1 MKRCI
6 FVITGFL
13 LVLGLYA
20 VQNKTMSGKAPKG
33 MPPKDFADGEL
44 PPPPPDGLPPEG
56 MPGEFGHV
64 PDEKEPELTATIIV
78 SDEEKKIS
86 EGEYT
91 CEEAD
96 KSVLLAQNG
105 AKVSVSDAVF
115 AKNAG
120 DTSNG
125 GQSNF
130 FGLNAAVIAKGESS
144 VNLKNVTVT
153 SDADGSNAVFATGE
167 GTVIEAENI
176 KIRTEQNSSRGLDA
190 TYGGKILAKNVDIE
204 TQGAHSAA
212 FATDRGE
219 GDVIVNGGKALTNG
233 EGSPVIYSTGN
244 ISVKNLEGQANA
256 SEIAVIEGKN
266 SITIE
271 NSKLAGGTKAADAKH
286 HKEAAKAIML
296 YQSMS
301 GDAGQGTSVFTAKDS
316 TLTSTSDGAFFYIT
330 NTHGIINLENTEIEN
345 PGDVLLQAEGNES
358 ERGWGRKGKNG
369 GMVTVNTKNQLL
381 KGDIFA
387 DEISFVILNFGEG
400 SEYTGAINKMIKSTH
415 VNLKLDKKATL
426 TLTADSYVEVFEN
439 GDKKCANIVSNGH
452 TLYYNKKSPDNK
464 WLKGKTIKLKDGGE
478 IRGI

>member
-1 MKRCI
+1 MKKCI
-6 FVITGFL
+6 LMISGLL

-20 VQNKTMSGKAPKG
+20 VQNKTELRQPPKG

-44 PPPPPDGLPPEG
+44 PPPPDGLPPEG
-56 MPGEFGHV
+56 MSGEFGHI
-64 PDEKEPELTATIIV
+64 PDEKEPELTATITV
-78 SDEEKKIS
+78 SGEEKTIRS
-86 EGEYT
+86 GEYT

-96 KSVLLAQNG
+96 KSVLLAENR
-105 AKVSVSDAVF
+105 AKVSVSDSSF
-115 AKNAG
+115 YKNAG
-120 DTSNG
+120 DSSNG

-130 FGLNAAVIAKGESS
+130 FGLNAAVIAKGKSS
-144 VNLKNVTVT
+144 LSLKNVNIT

-167 GTVIEAENI
+167 GTVIEAENL
-176 KIRTEQNSSRGLDA
+176 KIRTKQNSSRGLDA

-219 GDVIVNGGKALTNG
+219 GDVIINGGIAVTNG

-244 ISVKNLEGQANA
+244 ICVKNIEGQANG

-266 SITIE
+266 SILVE
-271 NSKLAGGTKAADAKH
+271 NSKLSGGTRKEESKH
-286 HKEAAKAIML
+286 LKEASKAIML

-301 GDAGQGTSVFTAKDS
+301 GDADQGTSVFTAKDS
-316 TLTSTSDGAFFYIT
+316 RLTSTSDGAFFYIT
-330 NTHGIINLENTEIEN
+330 NTQGIINLENTVIEN

-358 ERGWGRKGKNG
+358 ERGWGRKGNNG
-369 GMVTVNTKNQLL
+369 GMVTVNTKNQILN
-381 KGDIFA
+381 GDIFA

-400 SEYTGAINKMIKSTH
+400 SEYTGSINKMIKSTH
-415 VNLKLDKKATL
+415 VNLKLDKKATVN
-426 TLTADSYVEVFEN
+426 LTADSYVEVFEN
-439 GDKKCANIVSNGH
+439 GDKKCTNIVSNGH

>member
-20 VQNKTMSGKAPKG
+20 VQNKAISGKAPKG

-44 PPPPPDGLPPEG
+44 PPPPPEGLPPEE
-56 MPGEFGHV
+56 MPGEFGHI

-91 CEEAD
+91 CEEGD
-96 KSVLLAQNG
+96 KSVLLAQKG

-120 DTSNG
+120 DTSSG

-244 ISVKNLEGQANA
+244 ICVKNLEGQANA

-271 NSKLAGGTKAADAKH
+271 NSKLSGGTKAADAKH

-301 GDAGQGTSVFTAKDS
+301 GDADQGTSVFTAKDS
-316 TLTSTSDGAFFYIT
+316 TLTSRSDGAFFYIT

-387 DEISFVILNFGEG
+387 DEISFVILNFGQG
-400 SEYTGAINKMIKSTH
+400 SEYTGAINKKIKSTH
-415 VNLKLDKKATL
+415 VNLKLDKKATV

-439 GDKKCANIVSNGH
+439 GDKKCTNIVSNGH

>member
-1 MKRCI
+1 MKKCI
-6 FVITGFL
+6 IMISGLL

-20 VQNKTMSGKAPKG
+20 VQNKRELRQPPKG
-33 MPPKDFADGEL
+33 MPPKDFAEGEL
-44 PPPPPDGLPPEG
+44 PPPPDGLPPEE
-56 MPGEFGHV
+56 MSDEFGHI
-64 PDEKEPELTATIIV
+64 PDEKEPELTATITV
-78 SDEEKKIS
+78 SGETKSITK
-86 EGEYT
+86 GEYT
-91 CEEAD
+91 SEEED

-105 AKVSVSDAVF
+105 AKVSVSDSIF
-115 AKNAG
+115 AKKAG
-120 DTSNG
+120 DSSNG

-130 FGLNAAVIAKGESS
+130 FGLNAAVIAKGKSS
-144 VNLKNVTVT
+144 ISLKNVNIT

-167 GTVIEAENI
+167 GTVIEAENL

-219 GDVIVNGGKALTNG
+219 GDVIVNGGKAVTNG
-233 EGSPVIYSTGN
+233 EGSPVIYSTGS
-244 ISVKNLEGQANA
+244 ISVKNLEGQAKG

-271 NSKLAGGTKAADAKH
+271 NSKLSGGTKKEEAKH

-301 GDAGQGTSVFTAKDS
+301 GDADQGTSKFTAKDS

-330 NTHGIINLENTEIEN
+330 NTQGIINLENTLIEN

-358 ERGWGRKGKNG
+358 ERGWGRSGKNG
-369 GMVTVNTKNQLL
+369 GMVTMNTKNQILN
-381 KGDIFA
+381 GDIFA
-387 DEISFVILNFGEG
+387 DEISFVILNFGDG
-400 SEYTGAINKMIKSTH
+400 TEYTGAINKMIKSTH
-415 VNLKLDKKATL
+415 VKLKLDKKASL
-426 TLTADSYVEVFEN
+426 TLTADSYVDVLDN
-439 GDKKCANIVSNGH
+439 ADKSCKNIISNGH
-452 TLYYNKKSPDNK
+452 TLYYNKKSPENK
-464 WLKGKTIKLKDGGE
+464 WLKRKTIKLKDGGK